1 MPVSAPPDRVVV
13 APPKGRVVP
22 VVFDSPHSGLTYPPD
37 FNTIAPVQAVRTT
50 CDRFVDEL
58 FDRAPAFG
66 AVQVAALFP
75 RSYVD
80 ANRAVTDLDPAMI
93 DGAWPGVLVPTEYT
107 SRGMG
112 VIRRYALPG
121 VPLYA
126 AKLTPEQISH
136 RLESYYRPYRA
147 ALSEAIES
155 AYASFGRVWHVNC
168 HSMKSTGNKMNV
180 DAGEA
185 RPDFVIS
192 DRKGRTCEPA
202 FTDWTVAFF
211 SRMGYS
217 VKVNDPYSGGD
228 IVKTY
233 GQPDKGR
240 HSLQIEVNRRLY
252 LDESSYEKAPGFT
265 KLRDDLSAYAEALAS
280 YALLKLGASGI

>member
-1 MPVSAPPDRVVV
+1 
-13 APPKGRVVP
+13 
-22 VVFDSPHSGLTYPPD
+22 
-37 FNTIAPVQAVRTT
+37 
-50 CDRFVDEL
+50 
-58 FDRAPAFG
+58 
-66 AVQVAALFP
+66 
-75 RSYVD
+75 VD

-93 DGAWPGVLVPTEYT
+93 EGAWPGVLVPTEYT

-126 AKLTPEQISH
+126 SKLTPEQISG
-136 RLESYYRPYRA
+136 RLEGYYRPYRE
-147 ALSEAIES
+147 ALAEAIES

-168 HSMKSTGNKMNV
+168 HSMKSMGNKMNV

-192 DRKGRTCEPA
+192 DRKGLTCERA
-202 FTDWTVAFF
+202 FTDWTVDFF
-211 SRMGYS
+211 SRMGYT

-233 GQPDKGR
+233 GQPARGR
-240 HSLQIEVNRRLY
+240 NSLQIEVNRRLY

-265 KLRDDLSAYAEALAS
+265 KLRADLSAYAEALAS
-280 YALLKLGASGI
+280 YTLLKLGASGL